1 MEGGMAGAYIMGG
14 GIIIIIPR
22 CGIGCG
28 IICST
33 GFTGGSI
40 IIFDTGAAV
49 GGGIGMGSSCCC
61 MFSTIGALAWGSISG
76 IVTAKGRSVVGG
88 GGFT

>member
-1 MEGGMAGAYIMGG
+1 MEGGMAGVYIMGG

-28 IICST
+28 FIICST

-40 IIFDTGAAV
+40 IIFDDRGAAV
-49 GGGIGMGSSCCC
+49 GGGIGMGSC
-61 MFSTIGALAWGSISG
+61 MFSTIGAWAWGSISG

-88 GGFT
+88 GGFA